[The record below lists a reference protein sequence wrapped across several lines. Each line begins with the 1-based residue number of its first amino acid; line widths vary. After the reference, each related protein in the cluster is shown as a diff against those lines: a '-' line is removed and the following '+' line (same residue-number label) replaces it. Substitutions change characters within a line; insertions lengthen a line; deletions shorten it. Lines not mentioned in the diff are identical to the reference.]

1 MSQPP
6 IILYYIHDPMCSWCW
21 AFRPCLLQLR
31 ENLPEQISWQNVLG
45 GLAPDSDQPMPEQT
59 RQIIQ
64 GHWRRIQSDIGT
76 EFNFD
81 FWTQCQPRRDTYK
94 ACRAVIAAACQDAE
108 EAMIEAIQKA
118 YYLRA
123 MNPSDPETL
132 ADLATELGLDRLL
145 FVKDFYSEK
154 TEAELR
160 RQFLLRDG
168 LNVRSFPSLVLKHDS
183 RLTIIQHDYQNF
195 RVSLAEIQSC
205 LAPGNV

>member
-1 MSQPP
+1 
-6 IILYYIHDPMCSWCW
+6 
-21 AFRPCLLQLR
+21 
-31 ENLPEQISWQNVLG
+31 VLG

-59 RQIIQ
+59 RQMIQ

-94 ACRAVIAAACQDAE
+94 ACRAVIAATYQDAE
-108 EAMIEAIQKA
+108 EAMVEAIQKA

-132 ADLATELGLDRLL
+132 ADLATELGLDRPL
-145 FVKDFYSEK
+145 FVEDFYSAK

-168 LNVRSFPSLVLKHDS
+168 LNVRSFPSLVLKHNS
-183 RLTIIQHDYQNF
+183 RLTVIHHDYQDF

-205 LAPGNV
+205 LASGSV

>member
-1 MSQPP
+1 MPLP
-6 IILYYIHDPMCSWCW
+6 ATILYYAHDPMCSWCW

-31 ENLPEQISWQNVLG
+31 ENLPEQINWQNVLG
-45 GLAPDSDQPMPEQT
+45 GLAPDNDQLMPEQT
-59 RQIIQ
+59 RQMIQ
-64 GHWRRIQSDIGT
+64 GHWQQIQSSIGT

-94 ACRAVIAAACQDAE
+94 ACRAVIAAARQDAE

-123 MNPSDPETL
+123 RNPSDPETL
-132 ADLATELGLDRLL
+132 ADLASELGLDRPL
-145 FVKDFYSEK
+145 FVENFYSEQ
-154 TEAELR
+154 TEVELR

-168 LNVRSFPSLVLKHDS
+168 LNVRSFPSLVLEHDS
-183 RLTIIQHDYQNF
+183 RFTVIHHDYQDF

-205 LAPGNV
+205 LAVGSV

>member
-1 MSQPP
+1 
-6 IILYYIHDPMCSWCW
+6 MCSWCW

-31 ENLPEQISWQNVLG
+31 ENLPEQISCQNVLG
-45 GLAPDSDQPMPEQT
+45 GLAPDSDQLMPEQT
-59 RQIIQ
+59 RQMIQ
-64 GHWRRIQSDIGT
+64 GHWHQIQSSTGT

-94 ACRAVIAAACQDAE
+94 ACRAVIAAARQDAE

-132 ADLATELGLDRLL
+132 ADLATELGLNRPL
-145 FVKDFYSEK
+145 FVEDFYSEK

-183 RLTIIQHDYQNF
+183 RLTSIRHDYLDF
-195 RVSLAEIQSC
+195 CVSLAEIQNC
-205 LAPGNV
+205 LAHANVQ

>member
-1 MSQPP
+1 
-6 IILYYIHDPMCSWCW
+6 MCSWCW

-31 ENLPEQISWQNVLG
+31 EKLPEQISWQNVLG
-45 GLAPDSDQPMPEQT
+45 GLAPDNDQPMPEQT
-59 RQIIQ
+59 RQMIQ
-64 GHWRRIQSDIGT
+64 GHWHRIQSSVGT

-81 FWTQCQPRRDTYK
+81 FWAKCQPRRDTYK
-94 ACRAVIAAACQDAE
+94 ACRAVIAAARQDAE
-108 EAMIEAIQKA
+108 EGMIEAIQKA

-132 ADLATELGLDRLL
+132 ADLAMELGLDRPL
-145 FVKDFYSEK
+145 FVEDFYSAK
-154 TEAELR
+154 TEAELH

-183 RLTIIQHDYQNF
+183 GLTVIHHDYRDF
-195 RVSLAEIQSC
+195 GVSLAEIQSC

>member
-1 MSQPP
+1 
-6 IILYYIHDPMCSWCW
+6 MCSWCW

-31 ENLPEQISWQNVLG
+31 ENLPEQIAWQNVLG
-45 GLAPDSDQPMPEQT
+45 GLAPDSDQLMPEQT
-59 RQIIQ
+59 RQMIQ
-64 GHWRRIQSDIGT
+64 GHWHRIQSSIGT
-76 EFNFD
+76 KFNFD

-94 ACRAVIAAACQDAE
+94 ACRAVIAAARQDAE

-132 ADLATELGLDRLL
+132 ADLATEQGLDRLL
-145 FVKDFYSEK
+145 FVEDFYSEK

-183 RLTIIQHDYQNF
+183 KLTSIHHDYQDC
-195 RVSLAEIQSC
+195 RASLTEIQSC